1 MSKDED
7 NFIVSANMYGYENE
21 DLTVPDEDKETNS
34 LQRPF
39 DPKKINVTPNFTAM
53 YSIIARLQNG
63 RIDMAPDFQRNA
75 GIWSRKAKTRLIESL
90 LIKLPLPAFYFD
102 TTDDDR
108 WVVIDGLQR
117 LTTIKEFVVDNEW
130 PLLAE
135 DLEFLGD
142 ICGGKRYNELSASF
156 RGNIDESQV
165 MICKI
170 MTGTPAR
177 VKFDIFR
184 RINTGGQPLNSQE
197 IRHALN
203 PGRIISF
210 LKELVSLEAFK
221 KATCNNFDAKRMID
235 RECAL
240 RFLAFYENDP
250 QSYAQPDF
258 DRFLNDYMFS
268 FNERLSSNPIYL
280 DQLKSI
286 FETAMERAYV
296 LFENDA
302 FRKRYDLNANRHP
315 LNKSLFEAWA
325 VNLAKL
331 TDDEFLALE
340 ERKQIL
346 KCRFVELMK
355 DDKNFDVSVTQG
367 TAAISRVHERFGKI
381 KELIQKVIHYAQ

>member
-1 MSKDED
+1 MLDED
-7 NFIVSANMYGYENE
+7 NVIVPSDKYGYENE
-21 DLTVPDEDKETNS
+21 DLTVPDDDKETNS
-34 LQRPF
+34 LQKPF

-53 YSIIARLQNG
+53 YSIILRLQKG
-63 RIDMAPDFQRNA
+63 RIDLAPDFQRNA

-102 TTDDDR
+102 TTDDDH

-117 LTTIKEFVVDNEW
+117 LSAIKEFVDNEW

-142 ICGGKRYNELSASF
+142 ICGGKYYKDLSAAL

-170 MTGTPAR
+170 MAGTPAR

-203 PGRIISF
+203 PGRIRDF
-210 LKELVSLEAFK
+210 LKELVSLDVFK
-221 KATCNNFDAKRMID
+221 EATCGNFDGKRMID

-250 QSYAQPDF
+250 QSYEHPDF
-258 DRFLNDYMFS
+258 DRFLNDYMSS
-268 FNERLSSNPIYL
+268 FNERFASGSVDLN
-280 DQLKSI
+280 QLKSA
-286 FETAMERAYV
+286 FATAMERARV
-296 LFENDA
+296 LFGNDA
-302 FRKRYDLNANRHP
+302 FRKRYDQTANRHP

-331 TDDEFLALE
+331 KDSDFLVLE
-340 ERKQIL
+340 NRKEEL
-346 KCRFVELMK
+346 KERFVDLMK
-355 DDKNFDVSVTQG
+355 GDKSFDASVTQG
-367 TAAISRVHERFGKI
+367 TASISRVHERFGKI
-381 KELIQKVIHYAQ
+381 QALIQEVIQHAQ

>member
-1 MSKDED
+1 MFNEED
-7 NFIVSANMYGYENE
+7 NVIVPANKYGYENE
-21 DLTVPDEDKETNS
+21 DLTVPDEDTETNS
-34 LQRPF
+34 LQKPF

-75 GIWSRKAKTRLIESL
+75 GIWSRKAKARLIESL

-117 LTTIKEFVVDNEW
+117 LTAIKEFVVDNAW

-142 ICGGKRYNELSASF
+142 ICRGKYYKDLSAAF

-170 MTGTPAR
+170 MAGTPAR

-203 PGRIISF
+203 PGKIIGF
-210 LKELVSLEAFK
+210 LKELVSLEVFK
-221 KATCNNFDAKRMID
+221 KATCDNFDDKRMID

-250 QSYAQPDF
+250 QSYEHPDF
-258 DRFLNDYMFS
+258 DRFLNDYMSS
-268 FNERLSSNPIYL
+268 FNDRFSSGSIDLDRLKNAFAI
-280 DQLKSI
+280 
-286 FETAMERAYV
+286 AMERASI

-302 FRKRYDLNANRHP
+302 FRKRYELSANRHP
-315 LNKSLFEAWA
+315 LNKSLFEAWS

-331 TDDEFLALE
+331 TSYDFGILE
-340 ERKQIL
+340 KRKQEL
-346 KCRFVELMK
+346 KERFAELMRG
-355 DDKNFDVSVTQG
+355 DKSFDASVTQG
-367 TAAISRVHERFGKI
+367 TASISRVHERFGKI
-381 KELIQKVIHYAQ
+381 QKLIQEVIRHAQ